1 MVDLAGSEKI
11 SQSYSAD
18 GYDQKQTTSINLG
31 LLALERVILSLEKRQ
46 HMYSESM
53 VTQNSSVRGIYIPYR
68 DSALTKILKNTF
80 ETDSS
85 ISIICNISSEVSD
98 II

>member
-1 MVDLAGSEKI
+1 MTGGS
-11 SQSYSAD
+11 
-18 GYDQKQTTSINLG
+18 GYDVKQTTSINLG

-46 HMYSESM
+46 SLKNDKSDSM
-53 VTQNSSVRGIYIPYR
+53 NSNVRGIYIPYR
-68 DSALTKILKNTF
+68 DSALTKVLKNVF

-85 ISIICNISSEVSD
+85 ISIVCNISSDRSD